1 MNCCRPSILNLF
13 VIVILALAT
22 LATATA
28 CSSIV
33 DEPTEPATE
42 ARSSLGGDGEPGRT
56 DEPAEPATEARSLFG
71 RDGEPGRTDEP
82 AEPATEARSLFG
94 RGGGFGRTF
103 VDLLELIP
111 DSPDTRASV
120 ELNNYE
126 LAQEVL
132 EIPAENLNDH
142 DELVTW
148 YSGTQ
153 SDSPTPGL
161 LYGPWLSGYNEYGS
175 NNPSIEY
182 LGFRLR
188 DVTQSAIAALRPA
201 RLEIMLGEFDPDDV
215 DRRIQSCSECPVSNA
230 ASLFIER
237 HGGITFYGWGGDYQM
252 DLGIRFN
259 PPAFDQLGQGGRIA
273 VMPNLGFRTVETPGM
288 RDLIDARQG
297 DARTL
302 AEVDE
307 FRRIAQSLDRA
318 GAYSAF
324 ITDDVGHLDFDAF
337 IDGQIALNAA
347 SSEEAQRIRA
357 AYDDATLLRPYSAFG
372 VGAGVEGGQ
381 QFMVLVLAHDDA
393 ESASRNEELLESQ
406 LRTGL
411 SVVTPTTW
419 AEVFDIVDID
429 SRVTGNILTVKVTG
443 FFGST
448 NWIKWY
454 YNDDTLLLYE

>member
-1 MNCCRPSILNLF
+1 MNSCRPTILNLF

-22 LATATA
+22 LATVTA

-33 DEPTEPATE
+33 DEPERPSRRDREQRETQPDRSTTTFTVDAGAAAEARAPVEPTEPATE
-42 ARSSLGGDGEPGRT
+42 R
-56 DEPAEPATEARSLFG
+56 
-71 RDGEPGRTDEP
+71 
-82 AEPATEARSLFG
+82 RSLFG

-259 PPAFDQLGQGGRIA
+259 PPAFDQLVPFQS
-273 VMPNLGFRTVETPGM
+273 
-288 RDLIDARQG
+288 DL
-297 DARTL
+297 
-302 AEVDE
+302 
-307 FRRIAQSLDRA
+307 
-318 GAYSAF
+318 
-324 ITDDVGHLDFDAF
+324 VG
-337 IDGQIALNAA
+337 
-347 SSEEAQRIRA
+347 
-357 AYDDATLLRPYSAFG
+357 
-372 VGAGVEGGQ
+372 
-381 QFMVLVLAHDDA
+381 
-393 ESASRNEELLESQ
+393 
-406 LRTGL
+406 
-411 SVVTPTTW
+411 
-419 AEVFDIVDID
+419 
-429 SRVTGNILTVKVTG
+429 
-443 FFGST
+443 
-448 NWIKWY
+448 
-454 YNDDTLLLYE
+454 

>member
-22 LATATA
+22 LATVSA

-33 DEPTEPATE
+33 GEPEEPSRRDREQRETQPDRSTTTFTVDAGAAAEARAPVEPTEPATE
-42 ARSSLGGDGEPGRT
+42 R
-56 DEPAEPATEARSLFG
+56 
-71 RDGEPGRTDEP
+71 
-82 AEPATEARSLFG
+82 RSLFG
-94 RGGGFGRTF
+94 RGGGSGRTF

-111 DSPDTRASV
+111 DTPDTRASV

-126 LAQEVL
+126 LAQQVL

-182 LGFRLR
+182 LGFHLR

-215 DRRIQSCSECPVSNA
+215 DRRIQACSDCPA
-230 ASLFIER
+230 AEIER
-237 HGGITFYGWGGDYQM
+237 HGGVTFYSWGGDFQM
-252 DLGIRFN
+252 NIRGRFN
-259 PPAFDQLGQGGRIA
+259 PPAFDQLGRGGRIA
-273 VMPNLGFRTVETPGM
+273 VMPNLVFRTVETPGM

-337 IDGQIALNAA
+337 IDGQIALSGSAA
-347 SSEEAQRIRA
+347 SPEEAQRVR
-357 AYDDATLLRPYSAFG
+357 DAFGRVTLLRPYAAFG
-372 VGAGVEGGQ
+372 VGAGMEGGEK
-381 QFMVLVLAHDDA
+381 FMVLVLAHDDA

>member
-22 LATATA
+22 LATVSA

-33 DEPTEPATE
+33 GEPEEPSRRDREQRETQPDRSTTTFTVDAGAAAEARAPVEPTEPATE
-42 ARSSLGGDGEPGRT
+42 R
-56 DEPAEPATEARSLFG
+56 
-71 RDGEPGRTDEP
+71 
-82 AEPATEARSLFG
+82 RSLFG
-94 RGGGFGRTF
+94 RGGGSGRTF

-111 DSPDTRASV
+111 DTPDTRASV

-126 LAQEVL
+126 IAQEVI
-132 EIPAENLNDH
+132 EIPAEDMNDQ
-142 DELVTW
+142 DYFRVYFAGLIDQ
-148 YSGTQ
+148 G
-153 SDSPTPGL
+153 DSPPPGL
-161 LYGPWLSGYNEYGS
+161 LIGPWLSGFTEFGSHNASNEFF
-175 NNPSIEY
+175 
-182 LGFRLR
+182 GFRLW
-188 DVTQSAIAALRPA
+188 DVTQSVIAGLHPA
-201 RLEIMLGEFDPDDV
+201 RLEIIVGEFDPNDV
-215 DRRIQSCSECPVSNA
+215 DRRIQACSDCPA
-230 ASLFIER
+230 AEIER
-237 HGGITFYGWGGDYQM
+237 HSDVTFYSWGE
-252 DLGIRFN
+252 DLESNLRSRLN
-259 PPAFDQLGQGGRIA
+259 PPAFDQLGRGGRIA
-273 VMPNLGFRTVETPGM
+273 VMPHLVYRTVETSGM

-297 DARTL
+297 AARTL
-302 AEVDE
+302 AEVKE

-337 IDGQIALNAA
+337 IDGQIALSGSAA
-347 SSEEAQRIRA
+347 SSEEAQRVR
-357 AYDDATLLRPYSAFG
+357 DAFGRVTLLRPYAAFG
-372 VGAGVEGGQ
+372 VGAGMEGGEK
-381 QFMVLVLAHDDA
+381 FMVLVLAHDDA

-429 SRVTGNILTVKVTG
+429 SRVTCNILTVKVTG